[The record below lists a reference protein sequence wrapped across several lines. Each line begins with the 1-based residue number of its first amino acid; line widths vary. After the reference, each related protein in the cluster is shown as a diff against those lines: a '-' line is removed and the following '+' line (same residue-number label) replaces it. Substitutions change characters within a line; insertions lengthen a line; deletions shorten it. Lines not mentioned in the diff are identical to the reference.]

1 LAGWQRWVPL
11 TGIAFVVLFLIA
23 IFIVEIPG
31 GDDSAQ
37 EVLDFYADSG
47 NRTSVVISAYLYV
60 LAAFSLILFANR
72 LHYVIRN
79 AEGGNPLFATGALAG
94 GIAAA
99 VCLIVAAMAFAAIAA
114 GIEFADEPPPT
125 SAELPRAINSM
136 GYGLML
142 VGMMFMAILMIL
154 STTVASFR
162 YGLFPGWF
170 NWLSILTAIA
180 LIFAVIFLPG
190 IMLFVWL
197 VAASILL
204 WQRQPASAED
214 PLQ

>member
-1 LAGWQRWVPL
+1 VTGWQRWVPL
-11 TGIAFVVLFLIA
+11 SGIAFVVLFLVA
-23 IFIVEIPG
+23 TFIVEIPG
-31 GDDSAQ
+31 GDDPEQ

-60 LAAFSLILFANR
+60 LAAFSLLLFANR
-72 LHYVIRN
+72 LRYVIHN
-79 AEGGNPLFATGALAG
+79 AEGGNPLFATGAFAG

-114 GIEFADEPPPT
+114 GIEFGDEPPPT

-136 GYGLML
+136 GFGLML
-142 VGMMFMAILMIL
+142 VGMMFTAIFMIL
-154 STTVASFR
+154 STAVASFR

-190 IMLFVWL
+190 IMLLVWL

-204 WQRQPASAED
+204 LLQRQPAVS
-214 PLQ
+214 